1 MIFRTLSALSNFLA
15 PTIISYLSLH
25 LSALA
30 LLGILVRQEEPKIL
44 DNCILHLNSIRKKN
58 CKSPTPLTKPIP
70 LKYIK
75 LDINTWFLFII
86 IIFWIPKTN
95 VTLKA
100 SMIRNVERKLNDLK
114 KKIFSKVVVGR
125 IIVVTIETFRQIYCT
140 SEVAWI

>member
-75 LDINTWFLFII
+75 LDITTWFFL
-86 IIFWIPKTN
+86 FWIPRTN